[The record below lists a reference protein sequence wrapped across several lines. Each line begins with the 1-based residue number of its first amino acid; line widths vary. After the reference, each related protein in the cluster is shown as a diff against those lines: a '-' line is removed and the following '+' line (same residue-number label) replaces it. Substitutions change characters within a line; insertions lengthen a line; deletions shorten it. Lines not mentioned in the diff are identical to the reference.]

1 MSSSLVQLGPD
12 AAATAVLAGTVVFV
26 IGAVGLSRSFFRRHL
41 GQRLS
46 GDALEI
52 ASVLGAKVASGLLF
66 GFAGLLVLEATLPDA
81 GALGWSL
88 RWTGRA
94 LLVLAAAA
102 TICLAMVVRA
112 ARAPA
117 MRERYPEA
125 RVSRWSV
132 SAHALD
138 AIGWIV
144 FGLHHPL
151 SHRSGGLDIGDVVE
165 RDQCVQRRVGER
177 RLDRTGLPRGDIKKH
192 RRPNDPPPKNVEAT
206 AIELGS
212 FVADVRF
219 FAEGRLLP
227 NAIGLIG
234 LYGGAAERI
243 TQ

>member
-144 FGLHHPL
+144 YLYGYELLFRGALLFPLAHVLPLVAALAIHTAIYALAHLDKPLLEILGTLPMGFVFGWLALETQSILPGAALHVAIAL
-151 SHRSGGLDIGDVVE
+151 TNSALCARSL
-165 RDQCVQRRVGER
+165 VQRR
-177 RLDRTGLPRGDIKKH
+177 
-192 RRPNDPPPKNVEAT
+192 
-206 AIELGS
+206 
-212 FVADVRF
+212 
-219 FAEGRLLP
+219 
-227 NAIGLIG
+227 
-234 LYGGAAERI
+234 GA
-243 TQ
+243 